1 MRSVNLKRIISEK
14 FLFGYSFQCWDIRV
28 GYWIDNNAEHVLVKI
43 KIRKKKEKNMLNY
56 LDTTGLV
63 LESLLVAGSLPGKDL
78 EMD

>member
-1 MRSVNLKRIISEK
+1 
-14 FLFGYSFQCWDIRV
+14 
-28 GYWIDNNAEHVLVKI
+28 
-43 KIRKKKEKNMLNY
+43 MLNY